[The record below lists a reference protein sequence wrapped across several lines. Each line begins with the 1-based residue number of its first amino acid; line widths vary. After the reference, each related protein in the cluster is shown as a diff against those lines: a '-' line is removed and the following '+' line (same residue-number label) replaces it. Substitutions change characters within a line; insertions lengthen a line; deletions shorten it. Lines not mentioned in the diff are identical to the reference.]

1 MNPDQHLTVS
11 DIMSGVMAAV
21 SDKFITVIAA
31 GAILLHMWRPALQS
45 ISELSSELAPFLG
58 CLLLI
63 ARFVREVQLIR
74 HRKSRVDGD
83 EP

>member
-1 MNPDQHLTVS
+1 MNPDQHLTASDVS
-11 DIMSGVMAAV
+11 SGVIAAV
-21 SDKFITVIAA
+21 SDKFVTTIAA

-45 ISELSSELAPFLG
+45 VSELSSELAPFLG

-74 HRKSRVDGD
+74 RRKSRIEGD